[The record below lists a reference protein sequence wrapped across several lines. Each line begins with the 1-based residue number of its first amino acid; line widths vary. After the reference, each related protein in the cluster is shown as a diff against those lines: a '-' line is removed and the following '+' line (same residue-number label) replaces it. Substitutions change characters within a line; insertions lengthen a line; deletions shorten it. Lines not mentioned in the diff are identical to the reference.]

1 MTGYLEKKYSIDL
14 TATANNP
21 KALSEALE
29 AAIDGGS
36 RVVQRRL
43 LRLLYEKMN
52 LKSPSTM
59 LMTVNFEDLTTEAAK
74 AYEGGATKL

>member
-14 TATANNP
+14 TVTAENP

-29 AAIDGGS
+29 AAINGGS
-36 RVVQRRL
+36 RVAQRRL

-52 LKSPSTM
+52 LKPPSNV
-59 LMTVNFEDLTTEAAK
+59 LMTVNFEALITEAAK
-74 AYEGGATKL
+74 AYEGGATKS